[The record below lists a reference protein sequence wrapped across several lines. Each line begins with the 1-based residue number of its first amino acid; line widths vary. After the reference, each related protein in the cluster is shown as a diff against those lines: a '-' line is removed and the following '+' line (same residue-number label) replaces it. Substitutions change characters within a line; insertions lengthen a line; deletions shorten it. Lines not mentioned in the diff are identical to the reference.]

1 MNNLTNQ
8 FVEQQMQQFAGA
20 MGDAFA
26 EECNQFMINFLDL
39 PKTYVDGD
47 GVEQKTGFNQSYG
60 WAMDRGYMLQTHA
73 TMTKSG
79 LVQEMSMYQKKVSK
93 FFSIKSTYSVSTE
106 PCEAPEVKTPVQQTE
121 AVPYSG
127 DVQAPSG
134 DGTPDTMTQS
144 ENAVGPTTTSE

>member
-39 PKTYVDGD
+39 PKTYVDWD
-47 GVEQKTGFNQSYG
+47 GIEQKTGFNQSYG
-60 WAMDRGYMLQTHA
+60 WAMDRGYLLQTHA

-93 FFSIKSTYSVSTE
+93 FFSIKSTYNVSTE
-106 PCEAPEVKTPVQQTE
+106 PCEAPEVKPPVQQTE

-127 DVQAPSG
+127 DVQSPQVM
-134 DGTPDTMTQS
+134 DGPIMNAQPV
-144 ENAVGPTTTSE
+144 NAVGPTTISE

>member
-8 FVEQQMQQFAGA
+8 FVEQQMQQFANA
-20 MGDAFA
+20 MGDSFA
-26 EECNQFMINFLDL
+26 EECNQFMIAFLDL

-73 TMTKSG
+73 TMQKDG

-93 FFSIKSTYSVSTE
+93 YFKIKSTYSVNTE
-106 PCEAPEVKTPVQQTE
+106 PCEAPEIKTPVQQTE

-127 DVQAPSG
+127 DVQSPEMA
-134 DGTPDTMTQS
+134 QS
-144 ENAVGPTTTSE
+144 ENAVGPTTVTE

>member
-8 FVEQQMQQFAGA
+8 FVEQQVQQFAGA

-47 GVEQKTGFNQSYG
+47 WVEQKTGFNQSYD
-60 WAMDRGYMLQTHA
+60 WSMDRGYMLQTRA
-73 TMTKSG
+73 IMTKSG

-93 FFSIKSTYSVSTE
+93 YFSMKSTYNVSTE
-106 PCEAPEVKTPVQQTE
+106 NCEAPEVKVPMQQTE

-127 DVQAPSG
+127 DAQAPGG
-134 DGTPDTMTQS
+134 DGTPNTMTQS
-144 ENAVGPTTTSE
+144 ENAVGPTTISE

>member
-8 FVEQQMQQFAGA
+8 FVEQQIQQFAGA

-26 EECNQFMINFLDL
+26 EECNQFMIAFLDL

-47 GVEQKTGFNQSYG
+47 GIEQKTGFNQSYG

-93 FFSIKSTYSVSTE
+93 FFSIKSTYNVSTE
-106 PCEAPEVKTPVQQTE
+106 PCEAPEVKTPVQQSE

-127 DVQAPSG
+127 DAQVSDVVSDVNKAMSQ
-134 DGTPDTMTQS
+134 GTGM
-144 ENAVGPTTTSE
+144 NAQ

>member
-8 FVEQQMQQFAGA
+8 FVEQQMQQFANA

-26 EECNQFMINFLDL
+26 EECNQFMIDFLSL

-60 WAMDRGYMLQTHA
+60 WAMDKGYMLQTHA
-73 TMTKSG
+73 TMQKDG

-93 FFSIKSTYSVSTE
+93 YFKIKSTYSVGTE
-106 PCEAPEVKTPVQQTE
+106 PCEAPIVREATPQTE

-127 DVQAPSG
+127 DVRAP
-134 DGTPDTMTQS
+134 DGTPDVTS
-144 ENAVGPTTTSE
+144 NNAVWTTTPIA

>member
-8 FVEQQMQQFAGA
+8 FVEQQIQQFAGA

-26 EECNQFMINFLDL
+26 EECNQFMIAFLDL

-60 WAMDRGYMLQTHA
+60 WAMDRGYLLQTHA
-73 TMTKSG
+73 TMQKDG

-93 FFSIKSTYSVSTE
+93 FFKIKSTYSVGTE
-106 PCEAPEVKTPVQQTE
+106 PCEAPEVKQAAPQSE
-121 AVPYSG
+121 AVPYSS
-127 DVQAPSG
+127 DVQAP
-134 DGTPDTMTQS
+134 DGTPDVTSNTVGM
-144 ENAVGPTTTSE
+144 NAVGPTTPIE

>member
-8 FVEQQMQQFAGA
+8 FVEQQIQQFAGA

-47 GVEQKTGFNQSYG
+47 GIEQKTGFNQSYG
-60 WAMDRGYMLQTHA
+60 WSMDRGYLLQTHA

-93 FFSIKSTYSVSTE
+93 FFSIKSTYNVSTE
-106 PCEAPEVKTPVQQTE
+106 PCEAPEIKTPVQQTE

-127 DVQAPSG
+127 DVQAPN
-134 DGTPDTMTQS
+134 GTPDVGMNAQS
-144 ENAVGPTTTSE
+144 ENAVGPTTISE